1 MPITNIKGD
10 ETAIIKRYRGD
21 FSVSRVNNDFDN
33 YYIHCNNN
41 IIEIN
46 KILSKDKLGKI
57 LQIRLL
63 PNQNKIT
70 IARGY
75 IISDINVEQ
84 HGKKFLVNFA
94 VNLGHYFALLIEQLE
109 EKKYHFKIE
118 LYSITDEIFHFDTTE
133 IEFDYEFY
141 NPNIIYEEW

>member
-10 ETAIIKRYRGD
+10 ETAIIKRYYGD

-33 YYIHCNNN
+33 YYVHCNNN
-41 IIEIN
+41 IIEIS
-46 KILSKDKLGKI
+46 KMLSKDKLEKI
-57 LQIRLL
+57 LQIRLF

-70 IARGY
+70 IAREH
-75 IISDINVEQ
+75 IIGDVDVEQ
-84 HGKKFLVNFA
+84 RSKKFFVNFA

-141 NPNIIYEEW
+141 NPDILFEEW